1 MRRRLL
7 VTGTWA
13 LLAAASCTGG
23 GDGGAGD
30 GGSAGEPLGG
40 DAAPGEAVQL
50 VAPEEQGA
58 GETPTF
64 EWEPVEGA
72 STYRLV
78 VLNAEGQATWAW
90 EGAETSVPLGGVAD
104 RPEGSEGPVLT
115 PGSSWSVAAL
125 DAEGHVLAASELR
138 PVSP

>member
-1 MRRRLL
+1 MSRRFLL
-7 VTGTWA
+7 VAVWA
-13 LLAAASCTGG
+13 LLVAASCTGG
-23 GDGGAGD
+23 GDGAAD
-30 GGSAGEPLGG
+30 GGPAGEPLGG
-40 DAAPGEAVQL
+40 DAAPGEAVEL
-50 VAPEEQGA
+50 VAPGEDDA

-78 VLNAEGQATWAW
+78 VLNAQGQATWAW